1 MALQEPDFSKLSILV
16 IDDQEYIRKL
26 IVQLLKRLGCE
37 TVFESGDG
45 GEGLNALNQVDVDLV
60 LCDIKMQPIDGL
72 DFLRKVR
79 AGEGIKDPR
88 VPVVFLTSDSD
99 RGTVMAAIQSDV
111 DGYLVKPVS
120 PNELKA
126 KIITVLSK
134 RMAARGVRWS

>member
-1 MALQEPDFSKLSILV
+1 MREPDFSKLSLLV

-26 IVQLLKRLGCE
+26 IVQLLKRLGCT
-37 TVFESGDG
+37 TVFEAGDG
-45 GEGLNALNQVDVDLV
+45 AEGLNALNQVDVDLV
-60 LCDIKMQPIDGL
+60 LCDIKMQPVDGL

-79 AGEGIKDPR
+79 SGEGIKDR
-88 VPVVFLTSDSD
+88 TVPVVFLTSDSD

-134 RMAARGVRWS
+134 RMGAKGVRWS